1 MIANFFSNKN
11 SNFGFLL
18 VSDSLKVYPIRE
30 LEFRDCKTFA
40 RVPPRAIS
48 LRLPDFVPPPNGYK
62 EVDFKLGIK
71 GGGVTEGTGK
81 AAITFISPL
90 PSTLSKEFPPASV
103 A

>member
-40 RVPPRAIS
+40 RVPEELYTKS
-48 LRLPDFVPPPNGYK
+48 GY
-62 EVDFKLGIK
+62 
-71 GGGVTEGTGK
+71 
-81 AAITFISPL
+81 
-90 PSTLSKEFPPASV
+90 
-103 A
+103 